1 MQRMTRLVRP
11 TLGPLPRT
19 IAIDQIV
26 GSRPPEVLDSA
37 ALIARRTLQLRDPF
51 EDMGG
56 MLIRHVVWRVYDQVG
71 DGAAT
76 AAVLA
81 ESLTRAGVR
90 YIAAGG
96 NPIPIRR
103 GMQAGLEVVVAAL
116 ERQARAIDGP
126 EEIARASVG
135 GLRDAELARLV
146 GEVVDAVG
154 PDGALSIED
163 AQSTLTSHEYVDGVR
178 WNEGYVS
185 PFLLDQDAG
194 STIRL
199 LDPRILVTDYVL
211 ERAEDVLPT
220 LEACV
225 AAGEQR
231 LFIVAPEIRDGVV
244 GVLVANRQR
253 GVLDGAIAVRAPL
266 FGSLRE
272 GVLEDIAAITG
283 GQYVSQA
290 RGDRLQRCDARD
302 AGQGAP
308 RVGHASGV
316 RHPRRR
322 GRQSRDSAAHRVCE
336 GRAARGHR
344 RRCVYPRQAEGAHR
358 QAGRHGG
365 HHPRRRGD
373 DDRATR
379 AEAPRRGGGEVSPI
393 GASGRHAARRRR
405 RAAGLRAC
413 ACRAGGGA
421 SSSAAAG
428 GDEAFGV
435 RALASAL
442 AEPMRA
448 ILENAGFEAA
458 PIVERARQC
467 PGSVFDVV
475 RREWVDAHAA
485 GIVEP
490 LAVTRLALE
499 SAVSTAMTA
508 LTAEV
513 LIHRPD
519 APSAVEP

>member
-1 MQRMTRLVRP
+1 MQRMTSLVRP

-19 IAIDQIV
+19 VAIDPIV

-37 ALIARRTLQLRDPF
+37 AVIARRTLQLRDPF

-56 MLIRHVVWRVYDQVG
+56 MLIRHLVWRVYDQVG

-103 GMQAGLEVVVAAL
+103 GMQGGLEVAVAAL
-116 ERQARAIDGP
+116 QRQARAIDGP
-126 EEIARASVG
+126 DEIARALVG
-135 GLRDAELARLV
+135 DLRDAELARAI

-154 PDGALSIED
+154 PDGALSVED
-163 AQSTLTSHEYVDGVR
+163 AQSTLTSHEYIDGVR

-194 STIRL
+194 SAIRL
-199 LDPRILVTDYVL
+199 LDPRILVTDYAL
-211 ERAEDVLPT
+211 ERAEQVLPT

-225 AAGEQR
+225 AAGERR

-244 GVLVANRQR
+244 GMLVANRER
-253 GVLDGAIAVRAPL
+253 GMLDGAIAVRAPL
-266 FGSLRE
+266 FGGLRE

-283 GQYVSQA
+283 GHYVCQA
-290 RGDRLQRCDARD
+290 RGDRLDDVTLATL
-302 AGQGAP
+302 
-308 RVGHASGV
+308 
-316 RHPRRR
+316 
-322 GRQSRDSAAHRVCE
+322 
-336 GRAARGHR
+336 GRA
-344 RRCVYPRQAEGAHR
+344 
-358 QAGRHGG
+358 RHAW
-365 HHPRRRGD
+365 
-373 DDRATR
+373 ATR
-379 AEAPRRGGGEVSPI
+379 AAFGILGGEGDKAVIRQRIAFAKAELQAASDADAFTRDKLKERI
-393 GASGRHAARRRR
+393 GKLAGTAAIIRVGAATTTEQEELKLRVEAAVKSARSGLQEGMLPGSGAA
-405 RAAGLRAC
+405 LLAC
-413 ACRAGGGA
+413 ALTLG
-421 SSSAAAG
+421 SLEVG

-435 RALASAL
+435 QALAAAL
-442 AEPMRA
+442 AEPMRV

-475 RREWVDAHAA
+475 RREWVEAHAA

-519 APSAVEP
+519 APRAVEP